1 MVKIMNNDEIKEIID
16 NIKKCCN
23 ITKDQNFTV
32 YQRQDILKLLDYIT
46 NLQQEN
52 QKLKELDE
60 NYPIEEEL
68 AEAYRREENYK
79 SIIEKAAEY
88 IKENAKY
95 KKVSINNRK
104 YYNEYL
110 INQVL
115 DILNGR
121 SDE

>member
-1 MVKIMNNDEIKEIID
+1 MKNS
-16 NIKKCCN
+16 
-23 ITKDQNFTV
+23 
-32 YQRQDILKLLDYIT
+32 
-46 NLQQEN
+46 
-52 QKLKELDE
+52 KELDLE
-60 NYPIEEEL
+60 HAKTEKLINDITYPLFIKIDKQKDEIERL
-68 AEAYRREENYK
+68 NN
-79 SIIEKAAEY
+79 IIEKAVEY

-115 DILNGR
+115 DILNSR